1 VKPKGERARHSTPEC
16 REIAKDGLILR
27 VQVGSGLHGIA
38 IEGTDDRDEMGVCVE
53 PPYHV
58 IGPGTFQQYIYRTQ
72 PEHARSGPGDLDYT
86 CYSLRKWMRL
96 ALGGHPTILLPLFAP
111 HSEVMFSTT
120 YGELLR
126 GMGYSII
133 SQRCGDRFK
142 GYLAKQRA
150 QLEASGRGH
159 KSNRPELIE
168 AYGFDVKYA
177 AHMIRIAAQGEE
189 LMSTGS
195 ITLPMIGE
203 WREWLIG
210 LRTGK
215 VSRKHALLVA
225 DEQSAR
231 LDEAIAKSTLP
242 AEPETQR
249 CWDWVTG
256 IYRNSWNA
264 TRGNQP
270 QP

>member
-1 VKPKGERARHSTPEC
+1 MKPKGERARHSTPEC
-16 REIAKDGLILR
+16 REIAEKGLILR
-27 VQVGSGLHGIA
+27 VQVGSGLHGIS

-58 IGPGTFQQYIYRTQ
+58 IGPGRFEQYIGRTQ
-72 PEHARSGPGDLDYT
+72 PEHVRSGPGDLDYT

-96 ALGGHPTILLPLFAP
+96 ALNGHPTILLPLFAP
-111 HSEVMFSTT
+111 HSEVLFSTT

-126 GMGYSII
+126 GMKYSII
-133 SQRCGDRFK
+133 SKRCGDRFL
-142 GYLAKQRA
+142 GYLNKQYE
-150 QLEASGRGH
+150 QLEAGVQGR
-159 KSNRPELIE
+159 KSNRPELIA

-177 AHMIRIAAQGEE
+177 AHAIRIAVQGEE
-189 LMSTGS
+189 LMTTGA
-195 ITLPMIGE
+195 ITLPMTGE

-215 VSRKHALLVA
+215 VDRQHALVVLI
-225 DEQSAR
+225 EQRDR
-231 LDEAIAKSTLP
+231 LMAAIGKSQLP
-242 AEPETQR
+242 DEPETQR